1 MNNRKLF
8 LSLSTVALFATAC
21 DADKVTEANNNP
33 NDPTDAPSTAL
44 FTNATRNAAAR
55 WLDGVNGT
63 RYGYLPQHQAQV
75 QYPDDDQYQAARLG
89 ASATSNLFNGSYNT
103 ELADLAIIIDRGQTS
118 NTAGEWAPAQVLTQW
133 EFGVLTDVFGDVPY
147 SEAFDPT
154 VLKPAYDAQAD
165 IYTGIFTELNTASD
179 ALATATNVLGN
190 GDPIYGGDPASWRR
204 FANSLRLRHAMRLAN
219 VGAAEATRV
228 AAEVAAAVAGT
239 EGGLILTNDQNA
251 EVVWPGNGIYD
262 NPWATSF
269 KTRDDNRA
277 SARFIRMMRDYNDP
291 RVAVLAQPAE
301 QVIAEDP
308 VRTLNYCP
316 GGGSTCYV
324 GLTNA
329 LTQTTA
335 SPLIPNTS
343 RIGAIFYPG
352 ATAYGTFGGSGGSY
366 PSFFMTAAEVE
377 FLLAEAA
384 QRGIGGVT
392 GAQAHYTNGITRHME
407 LLGIAPAAIAA
418 YLAQPAVGVLQA
430 GNAGLIQI
438 AQQKWV
444 ALFSD
449 PIQAW
454 SEVRRTCQPFFV
466 EPGPNARFAIIPRR
480 LQYST
485 TENAVNAGEKNEA
498 VERQWGVGG
507 VDNMTNR
514 IYWDVNTFSA
524 ASNPTYQAG
533 CSDRAS

>member
-1 MNNRKLF
+1 MINRKLF

-44 FTNATRNAAAR
+44 FTNAARLAAAR

-63 RYGYLPQHQAQV
+63 RYGFLPQHMAQV
-75 QYPDDDQYQAARLG
+75 QYPDDDQYLAARLG
-89 ASATSNLFNGSYNT
+89 ASATANLFNNSYNS

-118 NTAGEWAPAQVLTQW
+118 NTPGEWAPAQILSQW

-154 VLKPAYDAQAD
+154 ILKPAYDPQAD
-165 IYTGIFTELNTASD
+165 IYTGIFAELNAASD
-179 ALATATNVLGN
+179 ALASATNVLGN
-190 GDPIYGGDPASWRR
+190 GDPIYAGDPASWRR
-204 FANSLRLRHAMRLAN
+204 FANSVRLRHAMRLAN
-219 VGAAEATRV
+219 VGASEATRV
-228 AAEVAAAVAGT
+228 NAEVAAAVAGT
-239 EGGLILTNDQNA
+239 EGGLILTNAQNA
-251 EVVWPGNGIYD
+251 QIEWDGNGIYD
-262 NPWATSF
+262 HPWATNF
-269 KTRDDNRA
+269 KTRDDNRV
-277 SARFIRMMRDYNDP
+277 STRFIRMMRDYNDP

-316 GGGSTCYV
+316 GGGATCYV
-324 GLTNA
+324 GLANA

-343 RIGAIFYPG
+343 RPGAIFYPG

-384 QRGIGGVT
+384 ERNIGGVT
-392 GAQAHYTNGITRHME
+392 GAATHYVNGITRHME
-407 LLGIAPAAIAA
+407 MLGIVPAAIAA
-418 YLAQPAVGVLQA
+418 YLAQPGVAYA
-430 GNAGLIQI
+430 GGTAGLIQI
-438 AQQKWV
+438 AQQKWI

-454 SEVRRTCQPFFV
+454 AEVRRTCQPAFV
-466 EPGPNARFAIIPRR
+466 EPGPNARFDTIPRR

-485 TENAVNAGEKNEA
+485 TENAVNAAEKNEA
-498 VERQWGVGG
+498 VERQWGASG

-514 IYWDVNTFSA
+514 IYWDVNTFT

-533 CSDRAS
+533 CSDSSN